1 MNKKHTARKAAML
14 AVTLLLVFAFVFS
27 ALMVLGKLFW
37 REPAVSADP
46 QSSKTIVR
54 GDRSYF
60 PRQDITVLLLMG
72 IDEEGP
78 VQSSES
84 YRNTGESDAVVL
96 LILDEQ
102 DSTYSMLC
110 LNRDTMVNMPV
121 LGIGGK
127 EAGTLYGQLA
137 LSHTYGTG
145 LADSA
150 ENTRKAVSEFLYGI
164 TIDHYVAVNMDAI
177 AIVNDAVGG
186 VTVNVTEDFSAVD
199 PTLTMGQVTLRGE
212 QALNYVRTRKEVG
225 DQLNLSRMQR
235 HEQYMQG
242 FMKAFGEK
250 LAQSESFAVKA
261 YEDISPY
268 TVTDC
273 SMNVLTG
280 LMNRCS
286 DYTLKEIVSP
296 EGENV
301 LGKEHYEFYADEEA
315 LDQLILRLFYVEK

>member
-1 MNKKHTARKAAML
+1 MNKKHTGQKAVML
-14 AVTLLLVFAFVFS
+14 AVILLLVFVLVFS
-27 ALMVLGKLFW
+27 GLMVLGRLFW
-37 REPAVSADP
+37 EDTAASPGTHT
-46 QSSKTIVR
+46 SKTLIR
-54 GDRSYF
+54 GDKSYF

-72 IDEEGP
+72 IDETGP
-78 VQSSES
+78 VQSSDS

-102 DSTYSMLC
+102 DSTYSVLC
-110 LNRDTMVNMPV
+110 LNRDTMLDMPV

-127 EAGTLYGQLA
+127 EAGTFYGQLA

-150 ENTRKAVSEFLYGI
+150 ENTRKTVSDFLYGI

-177 AIVNDAVGG
+177 AIANDAVDG
-186 VTVNVTEDFSAVD
+186 VTVNVTEDFSAAD
-199 PTLTMGQVTLRGE
+199 PTITMGQVTLRGE

-242 FMKAFGEK
+242 FMTAFNAK
-250 LAQSESFAVKA
+250 LTQSDTFAVKL
-261 YEDISPY
+261 YEDITPY

-296 EGENV
+296 EGDNV
-301 LGKEHYEFYADEEA
+301 LGEEHYEFYADEEA